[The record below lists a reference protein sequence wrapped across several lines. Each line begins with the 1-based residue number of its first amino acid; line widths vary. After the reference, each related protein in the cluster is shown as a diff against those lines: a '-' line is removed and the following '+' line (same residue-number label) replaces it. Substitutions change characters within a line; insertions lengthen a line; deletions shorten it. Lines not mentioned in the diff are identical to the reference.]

1 MLKVTL
7 LDTRF
12 QCLVEER
19 VELGLRGDGDVVVG
33 FDILLDGLSAR

>member
-1 MLKVTL
+1 MEVTL

-19 VELGLRGDGDVVVG
+19 VELGLGGDSDVVVR
-33 FDILLDGLSAR
+33 FDILLDGLSAV